1 MAGGNFE
8 EWTVEEPYLNIHC
21 RLGEGPYYEKATNT
35 LRWVDIMAHRVHT
48 VSLTEG
54 PESVKTLQ
62 LDSPVG
68 VTADVEGSDPQDQ
81 LLVGLKYGLALLDR
95 KTGKYEYI
103 SRFASADGQDN
114 KRLRANDGAVDPHGR
129 FWMGNMTD
137 FDAGEFQNEG
147 GLYLFDARQ
156 KPSQAKKIVP
166 DLMIPNSISW
176 SPDNKTLYY
185 TVSNHGKV
193 YAYDYDMTD
202 GSVSNHRVFY
212 SHEGTGGPDGH
223 RVDKDGNIW
232 HTIYGESR
240 VVKISPEGKVI
251 GQINLPTKNITCCEF
266 VGATLYITTANDD
279 EGEGK
284 SKELGGALFRV
295 DVGTTGLEPFKF
307 KLGA

>member
-1 MAGGNFE
+1 MAGGNLQ

-21 RLGEGPYYEKATNT
+21 KLGEGPYYEKATNT
-35 LRWVDIMAHRVHT
+35 LRWVDIIKHRVHT
-48 VSLTEG
+48 VSLSEG
-54 PESVKTLQ
+54 PESVKTIQ
-62 LDSPVG
+62 LDTPVG

-81 LLVGLKYGLALLDR
+81 ILVGLKYGLALLDR

-103 SRFASADGQDN
+103 ARFASADGQDN
-114 KRLRANDGAVDPHGR
+114 ERLRSNDGAVDPHGR
-129 FWMGNMTD
+129 FWLGNMTD
-137 FDAGEFQNEG
+137 FGKGEFQTEG
-147 GLYLFDARQ
+147 GLYVFDGRK

-185 TVSNHGKV
+185 THSNAGKV
-193 YAYDYDMTD
+193 YAYDYDTTG
-202 GSVSNHRVFY
+202 GSVSGHRVFY

-240 VVKISPEGKVI
+240 VVKISPEGKII

-266 VGATLYITTANDD
+266 VGSELFITTANDD
-279 EGEGK
+279 EGEGR